1 VNIEDYENTVA
12 LIAALDEVV
21 TVTTTVA
28 HVCGALG
35 RKAKVLV
42 PSVPQWRYAYKAVEG
57 MIWYPE
63 DSVKLIRQNPGED
76 WEHLCRRAM
85 R

>member
-1 VNIEDYENTVA
+1 
-12 LIAALDEVV
+12 
-21 TVTTTVA
+21 
-28 HVCGALG
+28 VCGALG

-63 DSVKLIRQNPGED
+63 ASVKLIRQNPGED